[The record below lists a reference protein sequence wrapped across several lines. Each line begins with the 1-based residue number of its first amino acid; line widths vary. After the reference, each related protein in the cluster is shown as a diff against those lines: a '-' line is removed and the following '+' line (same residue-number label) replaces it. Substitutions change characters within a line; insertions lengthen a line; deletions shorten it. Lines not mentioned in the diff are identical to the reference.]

1 MTNVLISIPPVSR
14 LNQENI
20 DFSEND
26 GDPRNIDDVISFF
39 NMRSEVRT
47 RTGDGRALR
56 RF

>member
-1 MTNVLISIPPVSR
+1 MTNVLISIQPVS
-14 LNQENI
+14 QENI

-39 NMRSEVRT
+39 NMRSEVRI
-47 RTGDGRALR
+47 RTDDGQALG